1 MDHLVTSLHLVS
13 SRAPLNDSA
22 VEKMGGVVV
31 LQEVTGVGP
40 QRSRGVPKKVL
51 FFLETGNVFRWEI
64 LFSQEETIEVPATF
78 YLETFSAFLFCREIS
93 EADFV
98 VPKTEILVARAVIY
112 FLSNLAIHYVRP
124 LTFAGN
130 RGLGFDF
137 VPSVLDKIQ
146 LHHLLDSHSSHPVGS
161 WDGSPFSLLL
171 VFGDH
176 LSVASSRQ
184 PTATSLAAPEIC
196 VEMFAKQFFM

>member
-22 VEKMGGVVV
+22 VEEMGAVVV

-64 LFSQEETIEVPATF
+64 LSYQEETIEVPATF

-98 VPKTEILVARAVIY
+98 VLKTEILAARAVIY

-137 VPSVLDKIQ
+137 VPSVLDKT

-161 WDGSPFSLLL
+161 WDGSPVSLLL
-171 VFGDH
+171 FFGDH

-184 PTATSLAAPEIC
+184 PTVTSLAAPEI
-196 VEMFAKQFFM
+196 EMFAKQFFL